1 MTIKKFVS
9 AALAVL
15 LAASALTSFA
25 GCRKKTAEPV
35 KEKRTNVYAGEDI
48 TLPEDVRYV
57 QRLTAAGGKAY
68 LTYNA
73 EFTVTYNDM
82 GEEVERKAG
91 YDWEEV
97 DKKQATLPEGWY
109 INYENKNML
118 CAIDVDAK
126 TSETVPFNLD
136 EEQYGYMTSDLFAA
150 PDGSLMG
157 ITNKWEYNEDY
168 SEATTTYNLVR
179 VDPATGDVS
188 AVLLNDA
195 ITKAGLDPSMSY
207 INGSVIRGDE
217 LIFGTESGALIVT
230 DLEGSYKGK
239 LDLNL
244 QDGWINSLG
253 VSGDRLVVMYSDN
266 GGQKLKYS
274 EKGGDF
280 VQIPN
285 DVIGSNGGFIACDN
299 ENLYF
304 SSSTGINA
312 YSFAD
317 GSFKEV
323 LNYINSDIANSGNI
337 AFLEDGRLLM
347 AVTDW
352 SDGKTTT
359 TVSVYHRVPDE
370 QLAEEIIL
378 RLACIYTNYQLRNS
392 IIRFNKQNTGVR
404 VTVVDYSSYNNED
417 NEWNGA
423 AKQFNNDIATGKLP
437 DIIALDNSLPIDSY
451 FHKNIFVDLNTLI
464 DDPERGIDRSKLE
477 NNLLTANLTNNKLNS
492 LILLYSV
499 NTLLAKSERVGKEA
513 GWTFEDMMKAIK
525 AMPDGSRAFFEY
537 SRDNIVDN
545 FFQYSMD
552 SFIDWKTGKTYFDTP
567 GFIEFANY
575 LKTCPEKSYWERR
588 YPENYEYDPEVER
601 AAEEEY
607 TLRFYNDVALFQ
619 MTYIS
624 SFVDYLYSLNQFASP
639 DVTAIGYP
647 REGEGNGAVIIPNLE
662 LAISAKSAA
671 RYQAWDFIKYLLNDE
686 KLMNQDS
693 QFSISKAAMDQMYA
707 NSKENYG
714 VYAYAEDVVVDE
726 VDVDEDGNAIE
737 PEPVENDPYA
747 WMRDEGYSEDYIN
760 FQKNSNQPY
769 NQEAIDYIRG
779 IVEGA
784 TKIARTDEALVD
796 IVKED
801 LSAVFAGAKS
811 AEDVAKQIAS
821 RVGIYVSEHS

>member
-1 MTIKKFVS
+1 M
-9 AALAVL
+9 
-15 LAASALTSFA
+15 
-25 GCRKKTAEPV
+25 
-35 KEKRTNVYAGEDI
+35 
-48 TLPEDVRYV
+48 
-57 QRLTAAGGKAY
+57 
-68 LTYNA
+68 
-73 EFTVTYNDM
+73 
-82 GEEVERKAG
+82 
-91 YDWEEV
+91 
-97 DKKQATLPEGWY
+97 
-109 INYENKNML
+109 
-118 CAIDVDAK
+118 
-126 TSETVPFNLD
+126 
-136 EEQYGYMTSDLFAA
+136 
-150 PDGSLMG
+150 
-157 ITNKWEYNEDY
+157 
-168 SEATTTYNLVR
+168 
-179 VDPATGDVS
+179 
-188 AVLLNDA
+188 
-195 ITKAGLDPSMSY
+195 
-207 INGSVIRGDE
+207 
-217 LIFGTESGALIVT
+217 
-230 DLEGSYKGK
+230 
-239 LDLNL
+239 
-244 QDGWINSLG
+244 
-253 VSGDRLVVMYSDN
+253 
-266 GGQKLKYS
+266 
-274 EKGGDF
+274 
-280 VQIPN
+280 
-285 DVIGSNGGFIACDN
+285 
-299 ENLYF
+299 
-304 SSSTGINA
+304 
-312 YSFAD
+312 
-317 GSFKEV
+317 
-323 LNYINSDIANSGNI
+323 
-337 AFLEDGRLLM
+337 
-347 AVTDW
+347 
-352 SDGKTTT
+352 
-359 TVSVYHRVPDE
+359 
-370 QLAEEIIL
+370 
-378 RLACIYTNYQLRNS
+378 
-392 IIRFNKQNTGVR
+392 
-404 VTVVDYSSYNNED
+404 TVVDYSSYNNED
-417 NEWNGA
+417 NEWKGA

-607 TLRFYNDVALFQ
+607 TLRFYNDTALFQ

-686 KLMNQDS
+686 KLMNQDYE
-693 QFSISKAAMDQMYA
+693 FSISKAAMDQMYA
-707 NSKENYG
+707 NSKDNYG
-714 VYAYAEDVVVDE
+714 VYTYAEDVVVEE

-760 FQKNSNQPY
+760 FQKNSHQPY
-769 NQEAIDYIRG
+769 SQEAIDYIRG
-779 IVEGA
+779 IVENA
-784 TKIARTDEALVD
+784 TKIARTDSELVD